1 MRDDI
6 LMKVLSIKPV
16 YEIILGI
23 DECSE
28 VIINFKC
35 VTPLGEY
42 DTCAMLA
49 RYFGDIYFEEGNDD
63 SFIPKGG
70 VFDMHG
76 VIRVPPSEKT
86 ELIAGAEFLIPISAT
101 LLQSLNS
108 QTYSADDNGVSMDSW
123 FGDLFDENNNSI
135 IKDKNPSQKELSDN
149 K

>member
-6 LMKVLSIKPV
+6 LMKVVSIKPV
-16 YEIILGI
+16 YEIILGS
-23 DECSE
+23 DKCSE

-35 VTPLGEY
+35 VTPLGES

-49 RYFGDIYFEEGNDD
+49 RYFGDIYFEEGKDD
-63 SFIPKGG
+63 AFIPKEG

-86 ELIAGAEFLIPISAT
+86 ELIVGTEFSIPVSAT

-108 QTYSADDNGVSMDSW
+108 QTYSADDNGVSMDNW
-123 FGDLFDENNNSI
+123 FGDLFDKNNNLI
-135 IKDKNPSQKELSDN
+135 TKDK
-149 K
+149 

>member
-6 LMKVLSIKPV
+6 SMTVVSIKPV
-16 YEIILGI
+16 YEIILGS

-28 VIINFKC
+28 FVINFKC
-35 VTPLGEY
+35 VTPLGES

-63 SFIPKGG
+63 AFIPKGG

-86 ELIAGAEFLIPISAT
+86 ELIAGTEFSIPISAT
-101 LLQSLNS
+101 LLQSLKS
-108 QTYSADDNGVSMDSW
+108 QTYSADDNGESMDNW
-123 FGDLFDENNNSI
+123 FGDLFDENNNLI
-135 IKDKNPSQKELSDN
+135 IKDK
-149 K
+149 

>member
-6 LMKVLSIKPV
+6 LMTVVSIKPV
-16 YEIILGI
+16 YEIILGS

-35 VTPLGEY
+35 VTPLGES

-63 SFIPKGG
+63 AFIHKEG
-70 VFDMHG
+70 VFDMRG

-86 ELIAGAEFLIPISAT
+86 ELIAGTEFSIPISST
-101 LLQSLNS
+101 LLQSLTS
-108 QTYSADDNGVSMDSW
+108 QTYNADDNAASMDNW
-123 FGDLFDENNNSI
+123 FGDLFDKNNKLMTNG
-135 IKDKNPSQKELSDN
+135 EV
-149 K
+149 